1 MRDTQSPGLVNV
13 PINCGGVVV
22 DPSDIVIGDND
33 GVVVA
38 DAETLEILLPKA
50 KAIYEAE
57 AKIKD
62 LLIQG
67 KGLAVSTNIEVHIS
81 ARLAG
86 KDSSLAF
93 KVLFVYTIFK
103 CNKQTMRM
111 FPFKVKCTVVYLSY
125 YCVGINW
132 LCSIQIVNPRAP
144 ALSSDWLESNWFF
157 RGRFGRMDLQLS
169 DSPKQLSDSPK

>member
-1 MRDTQSPGLVNV
+1 
-13 PINCGGVVV
+13 VVV
-22 DPSDIVIGDND
+22 DPSDIVIGDNA

-111 FPFKVKCTVVYLSY
+111 FPFKVECTVVYLSY
-125 YCVGINW
+125 YCIEINW
-132 LCSIQIVNPRAP
+132 LCSIQIVPKKSRQSQPPAP

-169 DSPKQLSDSPK
+169 DSPK